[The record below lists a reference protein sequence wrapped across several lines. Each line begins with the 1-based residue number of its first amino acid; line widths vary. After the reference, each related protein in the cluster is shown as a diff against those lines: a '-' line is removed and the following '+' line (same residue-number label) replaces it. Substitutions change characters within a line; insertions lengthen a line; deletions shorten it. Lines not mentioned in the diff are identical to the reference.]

1 MNVNL
6 IFFAIVPFILMC
18 LISIGMP
25 FWRIRLMKEA
35 GDKLLTF
42 VRKPVKLQ
50 FFAIPA
56 AYLLLILSN
65 LIDFGKLSFVIPYCA
80 VLALFI
86 TIKESTLLPVN
97 GLYEKLLINSTDVI
111 KLENITGLL
120 ESDAGTP
127 TNVLKIN
134 TKQGTRS
141 LTFDNS
147 NEVEEV
153 RKILNERIK
162 K

>member
-1 MNVNL
+1 MNLNL

-120 ESDAGTP
+120 EADAGTP
-127 TNVLKIN
+127 ANVLKIN